1 MKRDRHLILVSN
13 RLPLTFSKT
22 RTGWSAQPSNGGL
35 VSALLPIANEYG
47 GFWIGWTGTDYES
60 GIEDSLT
67 GSRFNLPRSSIIP
80 VFLSAE
86 EKRCFYQN
94 CANETIW
101 PLFHGLEMR
110 STFDPEHWLVYREVN
125 EKFADAVESI
135 ARRDDFVWVHDY
147 HLMLVAQAIA
157 FRELPLKLAYFH
169 HIPFPAPEIFEKLP
183 WHKELLSAL
192 LQFHTLGFQT
202 TRDASNFLA
211 SVRRCFHD
219 VEERQLV
226 SGILVQAGGRSSV
239 VEIHPISVDFH
250 SVEAD
255 AQAPAITTAA
265 KEMRNTLGNAK
276 LLVGVDRLDHS
287 KGIVER
293 LRALEALLESHS
305 ELRGRVV
312 LHQVTIPSREEIAS
326 YQQLRRNICEAVAEI
341 NCRFGASEWIPVVHE
356 YRQLTRS
363 ELLALYRAADVALV
377 TPLRDGMNLV
387 AKEFCASRIDD
398 SGVLLL
404 SEFAGAA
411 QELGGAAML
420 VDPRN
425 RQSLSNAI
433 HTALV
438 MDKSEQQRRMA
449 AMRNRIREH
458 DVFFWARSVLGSNR
472 AFTPMEQLLPVTA
485 SVPST
490 RSAAVV

>member
-1 MKRDRHLILVSN
+1 
-13 RLPLTFSKT
+13 
-22 RTGWSAQPSNGGL
+22 
-35 VSALLPIANEYG
+35 
-47 GFWIGWTGTDYES
+47 
-60 GIEDSLT
+60 
-67 GSRFNLPRSSIIP
+67 
-80 VFLSAE
+80 
-86 EKRCFYQN
+86 
-94 CANETIW
+94 
-101 PLFHGLEMR
+101 
-110 STFDPEHWLVYREVN
+110 
-125 EKFADAVESI
+125 
-135 ARRDDFVWVHDY
+135 
-147 HLMLVAQAIA
+147 MLVAQAIA

-363 ELLALYRAADVALV
+363 ELLALYRAADVAPV